1 VVLFNERADDRF
13 RHVACFG
20 DACDPHLAQSSRFSG
35 SHFVWRGGSVTYSWL
50 SKHDFRVI
58 GIIFDF
64 VA

>member
-1 VVLFNERADDRF
+1 MGCASRNPR
-13 RHVACFG
+13 
-20 DACDPHLAQSSRFSG
+20 PAQSSRVSG

-64 VA
+64 MA